1 MFIVVG
7 VKVGWVVVVIV
18 HLYQDAKKLPIKP
31 HKKQVLKVVKTTV
44 KTLYRLKLEG
54 KTTAFNHGLKSAHH
68 KTINGK

>member
-7 VKVGWVVVVIV
+7 VKAGWVVVAIV

-44 KTLYRLKLEG
+44 KALYRLKLEG
-54 KTTAFNHGLKSAHH
+54 KTAAFNNGLKFARH

>member
-1 MFIVVG
+1 MVL
-7 VKVGWVVVVIV
+7 VVIV

-31 HKKQVLKVVKTTV
+31 NKKQVLKVVKTTV

-54 KTTAFNHGLKSAHH
+54 KTTAFNNGLKYAHH